1 MCLHTY
7 LKDTWELL
15 HIEEPLSVYFA
26 SDKDDDGRYVS
37 ESPLSC
43 PEAQSSAQAV
53 ETKGLAMESS
63 NCHEVKQSGRLSSAW
78 HPIAVAIPFHSLLQ
92 FIEVGGSLLRRS
104 RDPTGRR
111 P

>member
-1 MCLHTY
+1 MCIHTY
-7 LKDTWELL
+7 LKDSWELL

-26 SDKDDDGRYVS
+26 SDKDDDGRYVR

-53 ETKGLAMESS
+53 ETKRLAMESS
-63 NCHEVKQSGRLSSAW
+63 NCHEVKQSGCLSSAW
-78 HPIAVAIPFHSLLQ
+78 QPIAVAIPFHSPLQ

-104 RDPTGRR
+104 RDPAGRR